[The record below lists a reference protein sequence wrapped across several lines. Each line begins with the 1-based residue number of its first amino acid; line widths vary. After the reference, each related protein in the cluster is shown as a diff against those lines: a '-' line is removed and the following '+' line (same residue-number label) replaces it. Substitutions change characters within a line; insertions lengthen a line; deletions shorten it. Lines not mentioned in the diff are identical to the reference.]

1 MGTKTLALKTGLKNA
16 EVAKNFLKERKLILP
31 GLALKKVGKSIYFPV
46 GEKPTGKLPFA
57 ASFPKA
63 VFQELEQPQ
72 DLKQT
77 LAATGRF
84 SGEDL
89 DSLVTSFDTVGDIAL
104 LDIPESLAS
113 REKLIAQTVMRLN
126 SHIKVV
132 AKKKS
137 AMKGE
142 YRVRELEVIAGEK
155 RTETIYKESGCSYKL
170 DLSKVFFSPRLAFE
184 RLRVAKMVKPN
195 KNALVLFAG
204 VGPFAILIAK
214 KQPLAQVV
222 GVELNPAAIKYFNE
236 NIALNKMQGR
246 VRAIEGDVNKIV
258 PKQFANWA
266 DYIHM
271 PAPHTATEFLDAA
284 LLAARKGCIITF
296 YGFERTDGKDE
307 PFVLGAE
314 GKILVSP
321 VRERVQ
327 EACKRNKRK
336 CKIIFEREVR
346 TYAPNVIQKAVDFQ
360 VLN

>member
-1 MGTKTLALKTGLKNA
+1 M
-16 EVAKNFLKERKLILP
+16 I
-31 GLALKKVGKSIYFPV
+31 
-46 GEKPTGKLPFA
+46 
-57 ASFPKA
+57 
-63 VFQELEQPQ
+63 EQPR
-72 DLKQT
+72 DLRQT
-77 LAATGRF
+77 LAATGKF

-89 DSLVTSFDTVGDIAL
+89 DELITSFDTVGDIAL
-104 LDIPESLAS
+104 LDIPESLES

-142 YRVRELEVIAGEK
+142 YRVRELEVIAGQK
-155 RTETIYKESGCSYKL
+155 RTETIYKESGCLFKL
-170 DLSKVFFSPRLAFE
+170 DLAKVFFSPRLSFE

-204 VGPFAILIAK
+204 VGPFAIVIAK
-214 KQPLAQVV
+214 KQPSAKVA

-236 NIALNKMQGR
+236 NIALNKMEGR
-246 VRAIEGDVNKIV
+246 VRAVEGDVDKIV
-258 PKQFANWA
+258 PKKFADWA

-271 PAPHTATEFLDAA
+271 PAPHTATEFLDSA
-284 LLAARKGCIITF
+284 LRAARKGCIITF
-296 YGFERTDGKDE
+296 YGFERTDGKTE
-307 PFVLGAE
+307 PYVMGAE
-314 GKILVSP
+314 GRILVSP
-321 VRERVQ
+321 VRARVQ

-346 TYAPNVIQKAVDFQ
+346 TYAPNVIQNAVDFQ